1 MVMQCPITNIMSTT
15 AKAFLCSTP
24 NLGARHQAN
33 GCEASGRAS
42 LACPDEGIRYV
53 FFSVLK
59 TGAEE
64 GLQVGTEGAQSFQP
78 LRCGFNDFLLGLK
91 NLAPA

>member
-1 MVMQCPITNIMSTT
+1 MSDNEYYVNYGEG
-15 AKAFLCSTP
+15 LSLLHSE
-24 NLGARHQAN
+24 LGARHQAN

-91 NLAPA
+91 NLAAA